1 MRMYAIRHDFTLYK
15 YFLLLLL
22 FLLLIINIAIIDFI
36 ISSVQFKMVYMRS
49 EKPICAPP
57 SLSEVSPK
65 LPLKRFQCS
74 SD

>member
-1 MRMYAIRHDFTLYK
+1 MFIVIPFVMGQLAFYK
-15 YFLLLLL
+15 F
-22 FLLLIINIAIIDFI
+22 
-36 ISSVQFKMVYMRS
+36 SSVQFKIVSMRS

-57 SLSEVSPK
+57 CLSDVSRT